1 MKFIFVI
8 FIIYETISAETYDI
22 SIPENDTANYNYAE
36 YRIWLND
43 SIDTLRGIYW
53 FMHANNGDS
62 RNVIY
67 DTLYQNLASNKQF
80 ALMGARIF
88 NMHMSSGVGDA
99 TIAATDSFAILS
111 NHQELLNIPFFINGY
126 SWGGQFAYHFT
137 KWIPERVL
145 GFITQKGGFH
155 DTSISDI
162 AIQVPGLM
170 FIGEN
175 DLDYRIENLTNIF
188 LNHRPLGARWALAV
202 EPNTGHSQINDFEL
216 LNSYFNTIVDFRI
229 PNNANFYSSVI
240 LNNLPDSLGW
250 FGNQNSW
257 IIGSWACYNDN
268 RDSSSWLPLRSN
280 AELWQDFVSENSV
293 VDTSDC
299 IQDIDSSYVLFT
311 VGIHGEDE
319 TSDYVIATN
328 DTNKINLCRSQ
339 LELNIDERLF
349 HVNGYID
356 STNGGFNN
364 PWNWHII
371 PNEWVLA
378 EMSIGLCN
386 GTPQQVE
393 NDLDYWL
400 NSVGQLCNWNSFI
413 KSEILTDSLC
423 NENEIKLWNE
433 CYNIQGTDSLD
444 LSLNNFSDSIPQE
457 ICNLVNLRYLNLS
470 QNNLTGVIPPEI
482 GNLMNLEVLNLSQ
495 NNLTG
500 VIPPEIGNLL
510 NLKSLHLQEN
520 QLIEEIPDEIGNLDS
535 LNLLFLYQNQLSG
548 QIPEG
553 ICNLSF
559 DFSSFNSQ
567 FNISN
572 NQLCPPYPTCI
583 GSSLGIQDT
592 TNCDPLSVIN
602 QNMPISY
609 KLYKA
614 YPNPFNPSTTIS
626 IDVGNEKLRS
636 LNIYNLNG
644 KLIERFSIEYY
655 VSGHHQILWRPIN
668 LSSGIYFIEMVAKDF
683 RSTQKLI
690 LLN

>member
-1 MKFIFVI
+1 
-8 FIIYETISAETYDI
+8 
-22 SIPENDTANYNYAE
+22 
-36 YRIWLND
+36 
-43 SIDTLRGIYW
+43 
-53 FMHANNGDS
+53 
-62 RNVIY
+62 
-67 DTLYQNLASNKQF
+67 
-80 ALMGARIF
+80 
-88 NMHMSSGVGDA
+88 
-99 TIAATDSFAILS
+99 
-111 NHQELLNIPFFINGY
+111 
-126 SWGGQFAYHFT
+126 
-137 KWIPERVL
+137 
-145 GFITQKGGFH
+145 
-155 DTSISDI
+155 
-162 AIQVPGLM
+162 
-170 FIGEN
+170 
-175 DLDYRIENLTNIF
+175 
-188 LNHRPLGARWALAV
+188 
-202 EPNTGHSQINDFEL
+202 
-216 LNSYFNTIVDFRI
+216 
-229 PNNANFYSSVI
+229 
-240 LNNLPDSLGW
+240 
-250 FGNQNSW
+250 
-257 IIGSWACYNDN
+257 
-268 RDSSSWLPLRSN
+268 
-280 AELWQDFVSENSV
+280 
-293 VDTSDC
+293 
-299 IQDIDSSYVLFT
+299 
-311 VGIHGEDE
+311 
-319 TSDYVIATN
+319 
-328 DTNKINLCRSQ
+328 
-339 LELNIDERLF
+339 
-349 HVNGYID
+349 
-356 STNGGFNN
+356 
-364 PWNWHII
+364 
-371 PNEWVLA
+371 
-378 EMSIGLCN
+378 MSIGLCN

-444 LSLNNFSDSIPQE
+444 LSLNNLSDSIPHE

-500 VIPPEIGNLL
+500 IIPPEIGNLL

>member
-1 MKFIFVI
+1 
-8 FIIYETISAETYDI
+8 
-22 SIPENDTANYNYAE
+22 
-36 YRIWLND
+36 
-43 SIDTLRGIYW
+43 
-53 FMHANNGDS
+53 
-62 RNVIY
+62 
-67 DTLYQNLASNKQF
+67 
-80 ALMGARIF
+80 
-88 NMHMSSGVGDA
+88 
-99 TIAATDSFAILS
+99 
-111 NHQELLNIPFFINGY
+111 
-126 SWGGQFAYHFT
+126 
-137 KWIPERVL
+137 
-145 GFITQKGGFH
+145 
-155 DTSISDI
+155 
-162 AIQVPGLM
+162 M

-293 VDTSDC
+293 IDTSDC
-299 IQDIDSSYVLFT
+299 IQDIDNSYVLFR

-319 TSDYVIATN
+319 NSDYVIATN
-328 DTNKINLCRSQ
+328 DTDKINVCRSQ

-444 LSLNNFSDSIPQE
+444 LSLNNLF
-457 ICNLVNLRYLNLS
+457 R
-470 QNNLTGVIPPEI
+470 
-482 GNLMNLEVLNLSQ
+482 
-495 NNLTG
+495 
-500 VIPPEIGNLL
+500 
-510 NLKSLHLQEN
+510 LH
-520 QLIEEIPDEIGNLDS
+520 
-535 LNLLFLYQNQLSG
+535 
-548 QIPEG
+548 
-553 ICNLSF
+553 
-559 DFSSFNSQ
+559 
-567 FNISN
+567 
-572 NQLCPPYPTCI
+572 
-583 GSSLGIQDT
+583 
-592 TNCDPLSVIN
+592 
-602 QNMPISY
+602 
-609 KLYKA
+609 
-614 YPNPFNPSTTIS
+614 STR
-626 IDVGNEKLRS
+626 D
-636 LNIYNLNG
+636 
-644 KLIERFSIEYY
+644 
-655 VSGHHQILWRPIN
+655 
-668 LSSGIYFIEMVAKDF
+668 M
-683 RSTQKLI
+683 
-690 LLN
+690 